1 MKSKFWGV
9 LILLAVVISAIA
21 YSLYRSQYQPEVNL
35 NGYLGGEKSGLF
47 KNEDFKKLIKKKY
60 NLTLD
65 FHVNGSYEMI
75 QGDFSQQDYLFPSSQ
90 LALELFKNQ
99 GNSDKDDEIV
109 LNTPIVI
116 YSRKLVVDALIKQGI
131 VQQEAGTYYVDMPNL
146 AQLIKEKKTWQD
158 VGLNA
163 LNGRILVATTDPNK
177 SNSGNMFL
185 GLLANALNNNQA
197 MDQQSL
203 SDILPTIQQI
213 YQALGYMQTSSS
225 DMFNQFLRLGV
236 GAYPLIAGYENQ
248 LLEFS
253 KLQPETYQQVKD
265 DIIILY
271 PRPTV
276 WSSHVYIALNDQA
289 QVGIEAL
296 LDEEVQNLAWK
307 EHGFRTIVAGT
318 GDVNEFSVPGLA
330 KEVTQIMP
338 MPNFEL
344 MQQLMDAIK

>member
-21 YSLYRSQYQPEVNL
+21 YSLYRSQSQPEVNL

-99 GNSDKDDEIV
+99 GNSAKDDEIV
-109 LNTPIVI
+109 LNTPIVL

-131 VQQEAGTYYVDMPNL
+131 VQQESGTYYVDMPNL

-203 SDILPTIQQI
+203 RNILPTIQQI

>member
-1 MKSKFWGV
+1 MKSKYWGA

-21 YSLYRSQYQPEVNL
+21 YKIFVDGPPEVNL

-47 KNEDFKKLIKKKY
+47 KNEDFQKIIKKKY
-60 NLTLD
+60 NLTFD

-75 QGDFSQQDYLFPSSQ
+75 QSDFSQQDYLFPSSQ
-90 LALELFKNQ
+90 LALELFKKQ
-99 GNSDKDDEIV
+99 GNSAKDDEIV
-109 LNTPIVI
+109 LNTPIVL
-116 YSRKLVVDALIKQGI
+116 YSRKLVVDALVKEGI
-131 VQQEAGTYYVDMPNL
+131 VQEESGTYYVDMPKL
-146 AQLIKEKKTWQD
+146 AGMIKEQKTWQD
-158 VGLNA
+158 IGLNA
-163 LNGRILVATTDPNK
+163 LNGRILVASTDPNK

-185 GLLANALNNNQA
+185 GLLANSLNNNQPL
-197 MDQQSL
+197 DQNSL
-203 SDILPTIQQI
+203 KKILPTIRQI

-236 GAYPLIAGYENQ
+236 GAYPIVAGYENQ

-253 KLQPETYQQVKD
+253 KLQPSTYQQVKD

-318 GDVNEFSVPGLA
+318 GDVKEFDVPGLA

-344 MQQLMDAIK
+344 MQELMNTIK